1 MLPHV
6 TPGCL
11 AARQADLPTPFA
23 SSSSV
28 SGGGSVPKQSAWRQF
43 VLANDD
49 RDVSEAELL
58 LEYREIQVHTPTMF
72 GFCVL
77 QAACCILYACCL
89 LSVVCCMLYVVCLE
103 HREVQVQA
111 HCATTC

>member
-1 MLPHV
+1 MLLRI

-11 AARQADLPTPFA
+11 AARQADLPTPSA

-28 SGGGSVPKQSAWRQF
+28 SGGGSAPKQSAWRQF

-58 LEYREIQVHTPTMF
+58 LEYREIQVHTQP
-72 GFCVL
+72 C
-77 QAACCILYACCL
+77 
-89 LSVVCCMLYVVCLE
+89 LSVASCMLHVVCLE

-111 HCATTC
+111 HCATTR